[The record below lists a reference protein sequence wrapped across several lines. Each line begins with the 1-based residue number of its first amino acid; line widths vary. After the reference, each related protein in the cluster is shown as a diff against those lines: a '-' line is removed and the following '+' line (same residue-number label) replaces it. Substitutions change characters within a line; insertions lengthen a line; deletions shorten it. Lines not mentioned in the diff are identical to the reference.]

1 MGTFKN
7 LITPSSTGCRV
18 GRYGPWG
25 LVSLVLSALL
35 VLPAASSTA
44 SFTELRVKG
53 DVEADFGAGA
63 LLLTGLAGG
72 DAAVTL
78 SAKKIDLRYVQEDW
92 FYPLEV
98 GRDQSI
104 QTTEGAFSDFEKD
117 ADDTET
123 FYGARLSLEGFD
135 AADLLVFNSWEN
147 PWTSPT
153 FRVSGQDSDG
163 VLAPVAPT
171 RLIDVPRQQGSDDAA
186 FPEDRQFVYD
196 VDVTA
201 FEWRSTASATRPTAM
216 ANGEFSFYL
225 YGGDVKLTPEDGTEQ
240 AWTTGYR
247 VAEEHG
253 RTPVGRAAYTDRY
266 SYIVA
271 TAYDASLE
279 ITVEPEKLAWYSP
292 EPQMRVL
299 GTVATPPTEGE
310 ETAEPPPADGEL
322 LVEAH
327 YTDEGAQFDLVDP
340 DLQTAAAAPSPD
352 PGLAP
357 DWTWVG
363 AMAGVV
369 VVLAAAFL
377 VIRWYSWSRFV
388 PSPPTRTPHAPR
400 PRDQAPLPVPSQA
413 VRARASPHVAVVRS
427 ALPGETT
434 KEAVLHLIEKKP
446 GVHLSGLASDLGIH
460 RSLAFH
466 HVRDLVRKGLVYAVP
481 LGGKHAL
488 FRVGAIDPAA
498 ARGLAALAAPR
509 TAAVADLLYEKPA
522 ITIQRVADGLAMSPR
537 SAARELQRLRSAG
550 LALRDM
556 LANPARFHPSDL
568 LKRLH
573 EGVPATPAPP
583 VVLGTNGHSPSV
595 YPAVSP
601 MPAPL

>member
-1 MGTFKN
+1 M
-7 LITPSSTGCRV
+7 

-25 LVSLVLSALL
+25 LVSFVVSALL

-44 SFTELRVKG
+44 SFSELHVRG

-63 LLLTGLAGG
+63 LLLPGLVGG
-72 DAAVTL
+72 DAAVSL
-78 SAKKIDLRYVQEDW
+78 SAGKLDLRYVQEDW
-92 FYPLEV
+92 FSPLEF
-98 GRDQSI
+98 GRDQ
-104 QTTEGAFSDFEKD
+104 TTPLTDGFF
-117 ADDTET
+117 ADVEEDRDEPES
-123 FYGARLSLEGFD
+123 FYGVSVSLEGFD

-147 PWTSPT
+147 PWASPT

-196 VDVTA
+196 VDTTA
-201 FEWRSTASATRPTAM
+201 FEWRSTATATRPTAK

-225 YGGDVKLTPEDGTEQ
+225 YGGDVKLTADDGEERT
-240 AWTTGYR
+240 WTTGYR
-247 VAEEHG
+247 VAETHQS
-253 RTPVGRAAYTDRY
+253 TPLGRAAYTDRY

-271 TAYDASLE
+271 TVYEASLE
-279 ITVEPEKLAWYSP
+279 IIAEPQKLFWYSP

-299 GTVATPPTEGE
+299 GTVASPPADGE
-310 ETAEPPPADGEL
+310 ETAEQPPSDGEL

-327 YTDEGAQFDLVDP
+327 YTDEGAQFDLVEP

-357 DWTWVG
+357 DWTWV
-363 AMAGVV
+363 AAIAGVL

-388 PSPPTRTPHAPR
+388 PSPPTRTPHAP
-400 PRDQAPLPVPSQA
+400 PRDHAPLPVPSQA
-413 VRARASPHVAVVRS
+413 VPARASPHVALVRS

-434 KEAVLHLIEKKP
+434 KEAVLHFIEKKP
-446 GVHLSGLASDLGIH
+446 GVHLSGLATDLGIH

-509 TAAVADLLYEKPA
+509 TSAVGDLLYA
-522 ITIQRVADGLAMSPR
+522 NAGITIQRVADGLAMSPR

-573 EGVPATPAPP
+573 EGVPATDRKS
-583 VVLGTNGHSPSV
+583 VV
-595 YPAVSP
+595 
-601 MPAPL
+601 